1 MPREFNTDSRKDW
14 NAPIHY
20 ILKAIDNH
28 NMEYFRTGNN
38 WHLEKA
44 NMLRTYLNELKTW
57 IHQQEKNNK

>member
-1 MPREFNTDSRKDW
+1 MPRTFNTLHREKW
-14 NAPIHY
+14 NAPIHH

-28 NMEYFRTGNN
+28 NMEHFRTGDN

-57 IHQQEKNNK
+57 IYQQEDLNK